1 MRIWYSCIR
10 QIGLITLDVDEKV
23 TDKRSELLT
32 KSGIKHKKLVGPQ
45 ITDEFPHLHEYDDKW
60 SGIYEPTGTALLA
73 DKCLTSI
80 QVKIW
85 IQIFFK
91 INGKW
96 AKILIKIKTYY
107 KLVVHLFLELSLVN
121 IIMLIYNKYN
131 LFMRLNNYF

>member
-1 MRIWYSCIR
+1 M
-10 QIGLITLDVDEKV
+10 DVDEKV

-45 ITDEFPHLHEYDDKW
+45 ITDEFPHLHEYDDTW

-85 IQIFFK
+85 MQIFK
-91 INGKW
+91 NLDERI
-96 AKILIKIKTYY
+96 AKNFNKNIL
-107 KLVVHLFLELSLVN
+107 
-121 IIMLIYNKYN
+121 
-131 LFMRLNNYF
+131 

>member
-1 MRIWYSCIR
+1 M
-10 QIGLITLDVDEKV
+10 DVDEKV

-80 QVKIW
+80 QVKNLHK
-85 IQIFFK
+85 K
-91 INGKW
+91 IS
-96 AKILIKIKTYY
+96 KIKQNYQNF
-107 KLVVHLFLELSLVN
+107 KKKKKNSKNFNKN
-121 IIMLIYNKYN
+121 IL
-131 LFMRLNNYF
+131 